1 MLICTHRTEH
11 GWLSAD
17 QVLMDKPVLVS
28 ITQAKVR
35 LEELIEGA
43 RGGEKIII
51 CRRGNPVAWLKP
63 IYARKPVQK
72 ASRDNE
78 ASSER

>member
-1 MLICTHRTEH
+1 
-11 GWLSAD
+11 
-17 QVLMDKPVLVS
+17 MDMPVLVS

-51 CRRGNPVAWLKP
+51 CRRGKP
-63 IYARKPVQK
+63 AALAQTDLRSQSTRSQSKPRQ
-72 ASRDNE
+72 
-78 ASSER
+78 